1 VKGRKGHIL
10 ILVENLPVPFD
21 RRVWMEA
28 LALTESGYKVSVI
41 SPCPLE
47 ETQTPNRVI
56 EGVHVF
62 RYPMPA
68 TTSSK
73 FSFIKEFAYCLWHTR
88 RLTAQI
94 WGQDPFDVI
103 QSCNPPDTFWMIG
116 MLYKRLGVRY
126 VFDHHDLC
134 PELYETKFER
144 RDILYR
150 ALQNLERWQFRI
162 ADAVISS
169 NESYRKIAIE
179 RGKKNPRDVSVVRSG
194 PDLARF
200 RRVRSD
206 PAMKRGR
213 RYLGVYLGV
222 MGPQDGVDYG
232 LRAVR
237 HALDAGLYNTT
248 FAFIGNGDSF
258 HDMVSLSRRLG
269 LEDHVQFTGRV
280 ADFVLQTYLSTADFG
295 IAPDPKS
302 PLNNLSTM
310 NKIVEYMAMGLPIVS
325 FDLKESRISAG
336 DAAIYV
342 ENNDPEE
349 MGQAI
354 IDLVSDE
361 PRRIE
366 MSQLGQNRVANGLSW
381 AHSQRILVNLYDRLL
396 GVSREPQEVVVHKNI
411 PLQNNTKNL
420 E

>member
-1 VKGRKGHIL
+1 MRGRKGHIL

-28 LALTESGYKVSVI
+28 MALTESGYKVSVI

-62 RYPMPA
+62 RYPMPD

-88 RLTAQI
+88 RLTARI

-134 PELYETKFER
+134 PELYETKFKR

-162 ADAVISS
+162 ADAVIST

-179 RGKKNPRDVSVVRSG
+179 RGKKNPRDVTVVRSG
-194 PDLARF
+194 PDLTRF

-206 PAMKRGR
+206 PAMKRGC

-237 HALDAGLYNTT
+237 HALNAGLHNTT

-280 ADFVLQTYLSTADFG
+280 TDFVLQTYLSTADFG

-310 NKIVEYMAMGLPIVS
+310 NKIIEYMAMGLPIVS
-325 FDLKESRISAG
+325 FNLKESRISAG

-349 MGQAI
+349 MGRAI

-381 AHSQRILVNLYDRLL
+381 GHSRRILVNLYDRLL
-396 GVSREPQEVVVHKNI
+396 GVSREPQEVVVHENI
-411 PLQNNTKNL
+411 TIAR
-420 E
+420 